1 MAGIRLNR
9 LSAKRRVLILRSLI
23 IRSIR
28 TFFFDNGFL
37 EVETPLRIKA
47 PAPEQNIDPISS
59 DGWFLAASPELQM
72 KELLAAGFGPVF
84 QITRSFRK
92 NERGR
97 LHLPEFTILE
107 WYRVN
112 DDYLSL
118 MRDLEKLIRYI
129 ASDLLIYPNIKSQG
143 SKIDISC
150 EWDRITVEDA
160 FVRFAGWRPGP
171 YPDAFCFDKSMAED
185 IEPNLGFSRPIFMYD
200 YPVSMA
206 SLARQNHENSDTA
219 ERFELYIAGIE
230 LANGFSELID
240 PKEQKRRFEDEISK
254 RHKMGKFDCLMPE
267 NFLESMSSMP
277 PSSGVAVGIDRLVM
291 LFSNSETIDDVVAFT
306 PEIL

>member
-1 MAGIRLNR
+1 M
-9 LSAKRRVLILRSLI
+9 LILRSLI

-28 TFFFDNGFL
+28 TFFFDHGFF

-47 PAPEQNIDPISS
+47 PAPEQNIDPVSS

-72 KELLAAGFGPVF
+72 KELLSAGFGPVF

-118 MRDLEKLIRYI
+118 MRDLEQLIRYI
-129 ASDLLIYPNIKSQG
+129 AKDLLIYPNIKSHG
-143 SKIDISC
+143 NKVDISC
-150 EWDRITVEDA
+150 EWERIAVEDA
-160 FVRFAGWRPGP
+160 FYRFAGWRPGP
-171 YPDAFCFDKSMAED
+171 YPDAFCFDKAMAED
-185 IEPNLGFSRPIFMYD
+185 IEPNLGLSRPVFIYD

-206 SLARQNHENSDTA
+206 SLARQNPDNPGTA

-240 PKEQKRRFEDEISK
+240 PKEQRRRFKDEIKK
-254 RHKMGKFDCLMPE
+254 RQEMGKNDCLMPE

-277 PSSGVAVGIDRLVM
+277 PSAGVALGIDRLVM
-291 LFSNSETIDDVVAFT
+291 LFSNSEIIDNVVAFT